1 MEKVLRFVGIVLILL
16 LIIAGAAIIFV
27 NVKYPAVGP
36 APELK
41 VKATPEMIERG
52 KYLATHV
59 AVCIDCH
66 STRDWSKL
74 SGPIVPGTEGKGGEV
89 FPPEFGFP
97 GTFYSKNI
105 TPAALSSW
113 TDGEIYRA
121 ITSGV
126 SKDGKAFFPVMPYMN
141 YNKMDS
147 EDIYAII
154 AYIRTLHPVENAVPE
169 SKPDFPVSLLLKTI
183 PEPANPEKRPN
194 PSDTLV
200 YGRYMFTVASCQEC
214 HTPMEKGK
222 PVEGMFMAGGNE
234 FQLPGGA
241 VVRSSNLTPDKETGI
256 GNMSKETFIKR
267 FKYYIN
273 PEVVSNTVQP
283 GGFNTIMPWVM
294 YSGMTEE
301 DLGAIYTYIQSLPPI
316 KNKVEK
322 FTPAK

>member
-1 MEKVLRFVGIVLILL
+1 
-16 LIIAGAAIIFV
+16 
-27 NVKYPAVGP
+27 
-36 APELK
+36 
-41 VKATPEMIERG
+41 
-52 KYLATHV
+52 
-59 AVCIDCH
+59 
-66 STRDWSKL
+66 
-74 SGPIVPGTEGKGGEV
+74 
-89 FPPEFGFP
+89 
-97 GTFYSKNI
+97 
-105 TPAALSSW
+105 
-113 TDGEIYRA
+113 
-121 ITSGV
+121 
-126 SKDGKAFFPVMPYMN
+126 MPYMN

-194 PSDTLV
+194 PSDTLA
-200 YGRYMFTVASCQEC
+200 YGRYMFIVASCQEC
-214 HTPMEKGK
+214 HTPMKKGK